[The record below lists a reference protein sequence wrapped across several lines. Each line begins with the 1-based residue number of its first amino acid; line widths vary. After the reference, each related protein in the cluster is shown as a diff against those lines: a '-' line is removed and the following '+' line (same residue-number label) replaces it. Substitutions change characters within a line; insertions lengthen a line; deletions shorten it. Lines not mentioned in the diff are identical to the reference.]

1 MGDTAQTPAA
11 NAKTKTKVRWDGR
24 ARGLLRRLVQDWIWP
39 RRAEIAVALVWT
51 TCLAA
56 ATAGYPALIR
66 LAFDALSNPGSVSL
80 AWIPAGI
87 VAITAARA
95 LFIFLHQVTAARV
108 VTRMVTDM
116 QKATFAHLMNADF
129 AQIKRETTGQ
139 LVSRLTNDLAA
150 VQLAAQ
156 TALIAFVRD
165 ALIVTALVAYMLYLD
180 WAMTLALIV
189 VGPAAVVPLR
199 YLATRLR
206 SLARR
211 TQTELGGMT
220 SLLTEKFS
228 GARLIKAL
236 RLEAYAIDRLN
247 ANFER
252 VFGLR
257 MKAVH
262 ARART
267 LSLVEVLAG
276 LVIAGA
282 IALAYWRV
290 GADLSKVGML
300 VAYVGCLVIAGQG
313 LRSFGNIANA
323 TSEGLAAAER
333 VYEVLDEKPGIV
345 DRPGARP
352 LAVASGGIVF
362 DNVSFNYPAAS
373 EKPAVRNLSLTVPGG
388 ATVALVGRSGAG
400 KSTVI
405 NLVARLFDV
414 ETGRI
419 SIDGQDLRDVTLAS
433 LRGSMAI
440 VSQEI
445 TLFDDTI
452 AANIALGRLGA
463 SQEEIAAAAEAA
475 AAHEFIVA
483 QPQGYATMI
492 GEGGLKLSGGQRQRL
507 ALARAILKDAPILL
521 LDEATSALDTES
533 EGLVQEALA
542 RFTRNRTTLVIAHRL
557 STVQRADLICLMED
571 GRLAETGTHAELIA
585 RNGAYARLCRSQSLI
600 VDADGVA
607 PVATPTEAA

>member
-1 MGDTAQTPAA
+1 LGDTAEAPD
-11 NAKTKTKVRWDGR
+11 AKAKTKVRWDGR
-24 ARGLLRRLVQDWIWP
+24 ARGLLRRLVRDWIWP
-39 RRAEIAVALVWT
+39 RHAEIAVALVWT
-51 TCLAA
+51 VCLAA

-66 LAFDALSNPGSVSL
+66 VAFDAISNPGSIAL
-80 AWIPAGI
+80 AWVPAGI
-87 VAITAARA
+87 VGITAARG

-116 QKATFAHLMNADF
+116 QKAAFAHLMNADF

-139 LVSRLTNDLAA
+139 LVSRLTNDLG
-150 VQLAAQ
+150 VIQHAAQ

-165 ALIVTALVAYMLYLD
+165 VLIVTALVAYMVYLD

-199 YLATRLR
+199 YLAISLR

-211 TQTELGGMT
+211 TQTEIGSMT

-236 RLEAYAIDRLN
+236 RLEAYAVERLN

-267 LSLVEVLAG
+267 LSLIEVLAG

-282 IALAYWRV
+282 IVLAYWRV
-290 GADLSKVGML
+290 GADLSKVGL
-300 VAYVGCLVIAGQG
+300 FVAYVGCLVIAGQS

-323 TSEGLAAAER
+323 TSEGLAAVER
-333 VYEVLDEKPGIV
+333 IYEVLDERPRIA

-352 LAVASGGIVF
+352 LAIAGGGIAF
-362 DNVSFNYPAAS
+362 ENVSFAYATGAD
-373 EKPAVRNLSLTVPGG
+373 KAAVRDFSLTVPGG

-400 KSTVI
+400 KSTVV

-414 ETGRI
+414 DAGRI
-419 SIDGQDLRDVTLAS
+419 LIDGQDLREVTLAS
-433 LRGSMAI
+433 LRDAIAI

-452 AANIALGRLGA
+452 RANIALGRLGA
-463 SQEEIAAAAEAA
+463 GEEEIVAATKAA

-483 QPQGYATMI
+483 QPEGYATTI

-533 EGLVQEALA
+533 ERLVQAALA

-557 STVQRADLICLMED
+557 STVQHADLVCLMED
-571 GRLAETGTHAELIA
+571 GRLAETGTHAELLA
-585 RNGAYARLCRSQSLI
+585 RNGAYALLCRSQTL
-600 VDADGVA
+600 VDLDEVRRQPNADCA
-607 PVATPTEAA
+607 DPR

>member
-1 MGDTAQTPAA
+1 LGDTAEAPAA
-11 NAKTKTKVRWDGR
+11 KASKKVRWDGR
-24 ARGLLRRLVQDWIWP
+24 ARGLLRRLVEDWIWP
-39 RRAEIAVALVWT
+39 RRIEIAAALVWT
-51 TCLAA
+51 ACLAA
-56 ATAGYPALIR
+56 ATAGYPVLIR
-66 LAFDALSNPGSVSL
+66 VAFDALSKPGSTAL
-80 AWIPAGI
+80 AWVPAGI
-87 VAITAARA
+87 VGITAARG
-95 LFIFLHQVTAARV
+95 LFIFLHQVAAARV

-116 QKATFAHLMNADF
+116 QKAAFAHLMNADL
-129 AQIKRETTGQ
+129 AQLKRETTGQ
-139 LVSRLTNDLAA
+139 LVSRLTNDLA
-150 VQLAAQ
+150 VIQNAAQ
-156 TALIAFVRD
+156 TAMIAFVRD
-165 ALIVTALVAYMLYLD
+165 ALIVTALVAYMVYLD
-180 WAMTLALIV
+180 WAMTLALV
-189 VGPAAVVPLR
+189 AVGPAAVVPLR
-199 YLATRLR
+199 YLAMRLR

-236 RLEAYAIDRLN
+236 RLEAYAIERLN

-267 LSLVEVLAG
+267 LSLIEVLAG
-276 LVIAGA
+276 VVIAGA
-282 IALAYWRV
+282 ILLAYWRV
-290 GADLSKVGML
+290 GADLSKVGMF
-300 VAYVGCLVIAGQG
+300 VAYVGCLVIAGQS

-323 TSEGLAAAER
+323 TSEGLAAVER
-333 VYEVLDEKPGIV
+333 IYEVLDERPRIA

-352 LAVASGGIVF
+352 LAIAGGSIAFENVAFAYATGA
-362 DNVSFNYPAAS
+362 DRA
-373 EKPAVRNLSLTVPGG
+373 AVRDFSLAVPGG

-414 ETGRI
+414 EAGRI
-419 SIDGQDLRDVTLAS
+419 SIDGQDVRDVTLAS
-433 LRGSMAI
+433 LRDAI
-440 VSQEI
+440 AMVSQEI
-445 TLFDDTI
+445 TLFDDSI
-452 AANIALGRLGA
+452 RANLALGRLGA
-463 SQEEIAAAAEAA
+463 GEEEIIAAAKAA

-483 QPQGYATMI
+483 QPEGYATKI

-533 EGLVQEALA
+533 ERLVQAALA
-542 RFTRNRTTLVIAHRL
+542 RFTKNRTTLVIAHRL

-571 GRLAETGTHAELIA
+571 GRLAETGTHAELLA
-585 RNGAYARLCRSQSLI
+585 RNGAYARLCRAQSLI
-600 VDADGVA
+600 DPDGAA
-607 PVATPTEAA
+607 PAPAPTAAA

>member
-1 MGDTAQTPAA
+1 MGDTAEAPD
-11 NAKTKTKVRWDGR
+11 AKAKTKVRWDSR
-24 ARGLLRRLVQDWIWP
+24 ARGLLRRLVRDWIWP
-39 RRAEIAVALVWT
+39 RRREIAVALVWT
-51 TCLAA
+51 VCLAA

-66 LAFDALSNPGSVSL
+66 LAFDAISNPGSIAL
-80 AWIPAGI
+80 AWVPAGI
-87 VAITAARA
+87 VGITAARG

-116 QKATFAHLMNADF
+116 QKAAFAHLMNADF

-139 LVSRLTNDLAA
+139 LVSRLTNDLG
-150 VQLAAQ
+150 VIQLAAQ
-156 TALIAFVRD
+156 TALIAFARD
-165 ALIVTALVAYMLYLD
+165 VLIVTALVAYMVYLD

-199 YLATRLR
+199 YLAIRLR

-236 RLEAYAIDRLN
+236 RLEAYAVERLN

-267 LSLVEVLAG
+267 LSLIEVLAG

-282 IALAYWRV
+282 IVLAYWRV
-290 GADLSKVGML
+290 GADLSKVGMF
-300 VAYVGCLVIAGQG
+300 VAYVGCLVIAGQS

-323 TSEGLAAAER
+323 TSEGLAAVER
-333 VYEVLDEKPGIV
+333 IYEVLDERPRIV

-352 LAVASGGIVF
+352 LAIAGGGIAF
-362 DNVSFNYPAAS
+362 ENVSFAYTTGADKA
-373 EKPAVRNLSLTVPGG
+373 AVRDFSLTVPGG

-414 ETGRI
+414 DAGRI
-419 SIDGQDLRDVTLAS
+419 LIDGQDLRDVTLAS
-433 LRGSMAI
+433 LRDAIAI

-452 AANIALGRLGA
+452 RANIALGRLGA
-463 SQEEIAAAAEAA
+463 GEEEIVAAAKGA
-475 AAHEFIVA
+475 AAHEFIMA
-483 QPQGYATMI
+483 QPEGYATMI

-507 ALARAILKDAPILL
+507 ALARAILRDAPILL

-533 EGLVQEALA
+533 ERLVQAALA
-542 RFTRNRTTLVIAHRL
+542 RFTRNRTTLIIAHRL

-571 GRLAETGTHAELIA
+571 GRLAEAGTHAELLA
-585 RNGAYARLCRSQSLI
+585 RNGAYALLCRSQTLI
-600 VDADGVA
+600 DPDGAA
-607 PVATPTEAA
+607 PAATPTPTAAA

>member
-1 MGDTAQTPAA
+1 LGDTAEALAA
-11 NAKTKTKVRWDGR
+11 KAKQKVRWDGR
-24 ARGLLRRLVQDWIWP
+24 ARGLLRRLVSDWIWP
-39 RRAEIAVALVWT
+39 RRFEIAVALVWT

-66 LAFDALSNPGSVSL
+66 LAFDALSGPGSVPL
-80 AWIPAGI
+80 VWIPAGI
-87 VAITAARA
+87 VAITAARG

-116 QKATFAHLMNADF
+116 QKAAFAHLMNADL
-129 AQIKRETTGQ
+129 AQLKRETTGQ
-139 LVSRLTNDLAA
+139 LVSRLTNDLA
-150 VQLAAQ
+150 VIQNAAQ

-165 ALIVTALVAYMLYLD
+165 VLIVAALVAYMVYLD
-180 WAMTLALIV
+180 WAMTLALLA
-189 VGPAAVVPLR
+189 VGPAALVPLR
-199 YLATRLR
+199 YLAMRLR

-211 TQTELGGMT
+211 TQAELGGMT

-236 RLEAYAIDRLN
+236 RLEAYAVERLN

-257 MKAVH
+257 MKTVH

-267 LSLVEVLAG
+267 LSLIEVLAG
-276 LVIAGA
+276 VVIAGA

-290 GADLSKVGML
+290 GADLSKVGMF
-300 VAYVGCLVIAGQG
+300 VAYVGCLVIAGQS
-313 LRSFGNIANA
+313 LKSFGNIANA

-333 VYEVLDEKPGIV
+333 IYEVLDERPRIA

-352 LAVASGGIVF
+352 LAIAGGGIAF
-362 DNVSFNYPAAS
+362 ENVSFAYAGTDKAA
-373 EKPAVRNLSLTVPGG
+373 VCDFSLTVPGG

-400 KSTVI
+400 KSTVV
-405 NLVARLFDV
+405 NLVPRLFDV
-414 ETGRI
+414 EAGRI
-419 SIDGQDLRDVTLAS
+419 LIDGQDVRDVTLAS
-433 LRGSMAI
+433 LRDAIAI

-452 AANIALGRLGA
+452 RANIALGRLGA
-463 SQEEIAAAAEAA
+463 GEEEILAAAKAA

-483 QPQGYATMI
+483 QPDGYATMI

-533 EGLVQEALA
+533 ERLVQGALA
-542 RFTRNRTTLVIAHRL
+542 RFTRNRTTLIIAHRL

-571 GRLAETGTHAELIA
+571 GRLAETGTHGELLA
-585 RNGAYARLCRSQSLI
+585 RNGAYARLCRSQTLI
-600 VDADGVA
+600 GDADGPALA
-607 PVATPTEAA
+607 PTPTEAA